1 LKRIKVINEYHTMP
15 GLQYNEYMSRLI
27 WITGMPGSGK
37 STVALKLKE
46 QIPDSVILRMDEL
59 RRIVTP
65 QPTYSDEERDYV
77 YRALV
82 FMSKTLCDLGHDVII
97 DATGNRRVWRRLA
110 RELVQDF
117 YEVYLKC
124 SVDLCKER
132 EKTRVDAHG
141 APKDIYKKGR
151 AGWPVPG
158 VNVPYEEPEHPEL
171 IIDAEQESAEE
182 AAEKIMSLLN
192 Q

>member
-1 LKRIKVINEYHTMP
+1 
-15 GLQYNEYMSRLI
+15 MSRLI

-46 QIPDSVILRMDEL
+46 KVSDSVILRMDEL

-65 QPTYSDEERDYV
+65 QPNYSDAERDYV

-97 DATGNRRVWRRLA
+97 DATGNRRAWRRLA

-124 SVDLCKER
+124 SVDLCMER
-132 EKTRVDAHG
+132 EKTRIDTHG
-141 APKDIYKKGR
+141 APREIYEKGT

-158 VNVPYEEPEHPEL
+158 VNAPYEEPEHPEL
-171 IIDAEQESAEE
+171 IIDAERQSPEE
-182 AAEKIMSLLN
+182 AAEGIVRMLN
-192 Q
+192 R